1 MNRFLL
7 ISYIILLCW
16 CIGAFGW
23 IGKEMVEQH
32 KLFDGVKTLRQTSS
46 EEAEKAILSVP
57 ADSPLYIVQELQQE
71 THRDV
76 KMRVANALEK
86 AIGRNPKE
94 LDLGNV
100 FTYFTNEKKTLRAM
114 LDGQV
119 DIEMDWLNAN
129 LRERLLKFLETS
141 QPVMTTDQQ
150 NEILKSVNAAVAEVF
165 ADSPARERADIHDHV
180 ANFVK
185 TRWADL
191 SKERENRIV
200 EFVSSF
206 IHLSFGRASRE
217 DKDRLVQ
224 LLDRHIRS
232 AGADLTKSEREW
244 LAENLSLFLKRQVE
258 KPEWRK
264 TVDNVARAY
273 ALDGWVPLVDEEKRI
288 LKQVKK
294 LRSAYSDQ
302 RIRFA
307 RLLLSSIEQV
317 TGQGQSIDRVLLKEL
332 VSILNDPNDQVTNY
346 VSDSLQIIAE
356 IRMKKLALEA
366 SFFITEIDEIEA
378 RGGPNSQELIA
389 AAKEQLNFIYNPIK
403 DEILLLHKT
412 LYREGIPGVMAV
424 PTRQKTKSERKEE
437 LERMLRSSR
446 VKCANAIGRIGL
458 ASIKIANTISD
469 SKARKRY
476 RELVVDYCRRSLTGI
491 LGSPNAA
498 VVDAAQL
505 AVMKMDQADKRG
517 KSPS

>member
-7 ISYIILLCW
+7 ISYIILLSW

-32 KLFDGVKTLRQTSS
+32 KLFDGVKTLRQMSS

-86 AIGRNPKE
+86 AIGKNPKE

-119 DIEMDWLNAN
+119 DVEMDWLNAN
-129 LRERLLKFLETS
+129 LKERLLKFLETS

-150 NEILKSVNAAVAEVF
+150 NEILKSVDAAVAEVF
-165 ADSPARERADIHDHV
+165 ADSPARERAEIQGHV

-232 AGADLTKSEREW
+232 VGADLTKNEREW
-244 LAENLSLFLKRQVE
+244 LAENLSLFLKRQ
-258 KPEWRK
+258 
-264 TVDNVARAY
+264 
-273 ALDGWVPLVDEEKRI
+273 
-288 LKQVKK
+288 
-294 LRSAYSDQ
+294 
-302 RIRFA
+302 
-307 RLLLSSIEQV
+307 
-317 TGQGQSIDRVLLKEL
+317 
-332 VSILNDPNDQVTNY
+332 
-346 VSDSLQIIAE
+346 
-356 IRMKKLALEA
+356 
-366 SFFITEIDEIEA
+366 
-378 RGGPNSQELIA
+378 
-389 AAKEQLNFIYNPIK
+389 
-403 DEILLLHKT
+403 
-412 LYREGIPGVMAV
+412 
-424 PTRQKTKSERKEE
+424 
-437 LERMLRSSR
+437 
-446 VKCANAIGRIGL
+446 
-458 ASIKIANTISD
+458 
-469 SKARKRY
+469 
-476 RELVVDYCRRSLTGI
+476 
-491 LGSPNAA
+491 
-498 VVDAAQL
+498 
-505 AVMKMDQADKRG
+505 
-517 KSPS
+517 